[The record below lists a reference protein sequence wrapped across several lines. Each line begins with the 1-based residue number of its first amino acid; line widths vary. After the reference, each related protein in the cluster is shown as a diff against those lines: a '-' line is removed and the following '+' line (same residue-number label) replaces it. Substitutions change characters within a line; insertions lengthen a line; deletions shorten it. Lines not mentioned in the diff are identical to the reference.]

1 MPNKVDPN
9 FVAKAKYSEA
19 EWTRK
24 SGYVDS
30 GKAAFMPSKAP
41 SRHTVF
47 QEFEYIPSLYTLAD
61 ELRSEERKAST
72 VAQQEIGKM
81 PFVCSDTAM
90 RLKHEEGYASFTRPS
105 DRTEQMNQGSTC
117 ACLASFPAGS
127 DPSAAARALG
137 DVWPLR
143 SRIPDAPGTRQ
154 KARYCMSHACS
165 AHAARAQ
172 ELQDLPPDRPFAH
185 FPQLSV
191 PK

>member
-137 DVWPLR
+137 DTRVAVAVEDTRRTRHTTESTLLHVAR
-143 SRIPDAPGTRQ
+143 MRCARCESAGTPG
-154 KARYCMSHACS
+154 S
-165 AHAARAQ
+165 AI
-172 ELQDLPPDRPFAH
+172 
-185 FPQLSV
+185 
-191 PK
+191 